1 MGSRFVFCW
10 FHTSSRLI
18 PLTSS
23 SAEHR
28 KTLYDFPVLRIA
40 AYLREHI
47 IDREDALERL
57 SVELEDVVNSVQLV
71 E

>member
-1 MGSRFVFCW
+1 
-10 FHTSSRLI
+10 
-18 PLTSS
+18 
-23 SAEHR
+23 
-28 KTLYDFPVLRIA
+28 VLRIA